1 MIFTFISFFEN
12 GHIAINC
19 LYIFMSSFLKRA
31 KSEEQKRKRANSQP
45 WLNLFEVDWNLID
58 YAWLELHWLSLI
70 GVSLVML
77 DLSLIDYAWLDLHW
91 LSLELHWLCL
101 IGVMELD
108 YIFIDWA
115 WFESSFCSSAWPC
128 PSMIG
133 GPCQSYVIS
142 TSSLLFL
149 LVNTG
154 SGSDSGFGPITGL
167 LLMYKKKNMYF
178 RLGTI
183 YACYFITIIVHS

>member
-128 PSMIG
+128 LSMIG

-142 TSSLLFL
+142 TSSPLFL
-149 LVNTG
+149 FVNTG
-154 SGSDSGFGPITGL
+154 SGSDSDFGPITGL

-183 YACYFITIIVHS
+183 

>member
-45 WLNLFEVDWNLID
+45 WLNLFEVDWSLID

-128 PSMIG
+128 LSMIG

-142 TSSLLFL
+142 TLSPLFL
-149 LVNTG
+149 FVK
-154 SGSDSGFGPITGL
+154 
-167 LLMYKKKNMYF
+167 Y
-178 RLGTI
+178 RLWFWLRLRP
-183 YACYFITIIVHS
+183 YNRIVTT